1 MERRSLLRRAWDAT
15 VWSRAGVPAADW
27 RYRGLYRFVLP
38 STDLFFCYF
47 GVVGWL
53 NGVLS
58 VRDAAGNTFN
68 TWWSAGIAIT
78 AFGALVGVAVPR
90 LWAWEMLAKIGLVGL
105 VFTYVFLSGLR
116 VFTDFRASATAGL
129 VFILILLPLWR
140 LSDLS
145 LIAWKHGVG
154 RRRT

>member
-1 MERRSLLRRAWDAT
+1 MEKRPLLRRAFSTT
-15 VWSRAGVPAADW
+15 VWAREGVSAADW

-38 STDLFFCYF
+38 MTDLFFAYF

-58 VRDAAGNTFN
+58 VRDAAGHTFN
-68 TWWSAGIAIT
+68 TWWSGCIAIT
-78 AFGALVGVAVPR
+78 ALVALIGVSFPR
-90 LWAWEMLAKIGLVGL
+90 LWAMEMLAKIGLVGL
-105 VFTYVFLSGLR
+105 VFTYVLLSGLR

-145 LIAWKHGVG
+145 LIAWKHGFG
-154 RRRT
+154 RRAK